1 MPCEGQSNTHESP
14 DRSLLPGLSTILGAL
29 TLDTDG
35 QLDYIH
41 SYPNQEDIMATRDI
55 GSAAKCAL
63 DDLIDEY
70 ESGEVLLE
78 EKNFEITD
86 LRETIEEQKD
96 RIAELEKKL
105 DENEYELTLAN
116 RQIASL
122 EDEIR
127 VVSE

>member
-41 SYPNQEDIMATRDI
+41 SYPNQEEVMSTRDI
-55 GSAAKCAL
+55 GSAAKYIL
-63 DDLIDEY
+63 DDLINEY

-96 RIAELEKKL
+96 SIAELEKAVDDL
-105 DENEYELTLAN
+105 HD
-116 RQIASL
+116 QIADLRST
-122 EDEIR
+122 I
-127 VVSE
+127 SETAFYDKGHT